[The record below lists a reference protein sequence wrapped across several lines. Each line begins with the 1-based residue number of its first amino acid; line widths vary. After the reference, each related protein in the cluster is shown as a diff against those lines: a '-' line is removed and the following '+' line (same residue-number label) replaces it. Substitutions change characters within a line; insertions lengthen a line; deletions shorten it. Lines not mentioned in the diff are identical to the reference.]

1 VCVHCAHSK
10 EVAPHRDRT
19 RDKNQLATMP
29 TTTKDDR
36 INFRVPAK
44 QKRRVKK
51 AAAALGVTMTDFIKQ
66 TAVKEAD
73 EVLSTRQKTVLSDK
87 DRNAFLDALSED
99 TPNDALQD
107 AVDTHN
113 EMVGD

>member
-1 VCVHCAHSK
+1 MS
-10 EVAPHRDRT
+10 AP
-19 RDKNQLATMP
+19 
-29 TTTKDDR
+29 TKDAR

-44 QKRRVKK
+44 QKRRVKE
-51 AAAALGVTMTDFIKQ
+51 AAAVLGVTMTDFIKQ

-73 EVLSTRQKTVLSDK
+73 EVLSTRQKTVLSDR
-87 DRNAFLDALSED
+87 DRSAFLDALEED